1 MFLWRTGTSFDTTM
15 NKYTSAAYPA
25 GIDPRHPAI
34 LRAFGTLNSSVD
46 TVNGTIPEGIDFVH
60 PMSLVHP
67 TDSKITS
74 ASLQKA
80 SSKPLL
86 TEIS

>member
-25 GIDPRHPAI
+25 GIDPRDPAI

-46 TVNGTIPEGIDFVH
+46 TVNGTMPEGVNFVH
-60 PMSLVHP
+60 PISLVRP
-67 TDSKITS
+67 KDSNSSSGRFQKISRET
-74 ASLQKA
+74 
-80 SSKPLL
+80 LL